1 MIIRLTGRE
10 PGIHDAV
17 RHATPC
23 WRPLY
28 RALAEQKIDCVKVTQ
43 GSGPFHVPSG
53 RPAFL
58 YLGDDMHMALG
69 PAAFHDGSV
78 RSFMRRCSA
87 FVVVSAGSNVE
98 PYRFA
103 AETAGLQRRNV
114 ILVETR
120 PSQETAWIELL
131 RSINPTAF
139 AMICTVRPEPTQH

>member
-10 PGIHDAV
+10 PGIREVV
-17 RHATPC
+17 RHAPPC

-28 RALAEQKIDCVKVTQ
+28 RALVEQKIGWVQVSQ
-43 GSGPFHVPSG
+43 GSGPFHVASA
-53 RPAFL
+53 RPTFL
-58 YLGDDMHMALG
+58 YLGDDMHTALG
-69 PAAFHDGSV
+69 PAAFHEGSV
-78 RSFMRRCSA
+78 RDFMRRCSA

-120 PSQETAWIELL
+120 PSQETAWIEYL
-131 RSINPTAF
+131 RSINSTAF
-139 AMICTVRPEPTQH
+139 AMICTVRPEATQH